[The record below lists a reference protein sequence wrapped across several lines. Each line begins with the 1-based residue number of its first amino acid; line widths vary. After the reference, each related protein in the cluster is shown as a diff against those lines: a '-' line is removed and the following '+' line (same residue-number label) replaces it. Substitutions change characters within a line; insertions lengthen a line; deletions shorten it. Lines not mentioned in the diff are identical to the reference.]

1 MAADDSDALVTLPEP
16 GGTRDDHAEA
26 VPGDESDRSGAGGAM
41 TGARHAL
48 PPSGSRTGLTAWSG
62 LAASVAAVV
71 LVLAAPG
78 HDAPLAGAFLLACVP
93 AGAAVMCW
101 VDSGESL
108 MQAGLTLVLSL
119 AVTAIASAV
128 MIWLTAWHPRALL
141 ALAVAGAVSCAAR
154 LVRGT
159 HR

>member
-1 MAADDSDALVTLPEP
+1 VTQEREPETVNVAVQAPRVAIGGIPQAL
-16 GGTRDDHAEA
+16 R
-26 VPGDESDRSGAGGAM
+26 R
-41 TGARHAL
+41 
-48 PPSGSRTGLTAWSG
+48 SGSRTGLTAWTG
-62 LAASVAAVV
+62 IAASVAAVV

-78 HDAPLAGAFLLACVP
+78 HDAALAGAFLLACVP

-119 AVTAIASAV
+119 AVTAIASAF

-141 ALAVAGAVSCAAR
+141 ALAVVGVVSCAAR
-154 LVRGT
+154 LVRGA
-159 HR
+159 RR